1 MYTKKAHESVAE
13 KQKAKTH
20 AKPKETNKSLYL
32 NEEKLI
38 RLLGAR

>member
-1 MYTKKAHESVAE
+1 MIVYLENPRVS
-13 KQKAKTH
+13 KAKTH
-20 AKPKETNKSLYL
+20 AKAKETNKKLYL